1 MDATDSQHDELD
13 AVQPGVPGMN
23 PTIKLLLDFCCDE
36 IVAIE
41 RRREAQ
47 LTSSSILMTI
57 YGLLLGLVIGFVLGD
72 FLHTVLFQECRGLL
86 CLD

>member
-13 AVQPGVPGMN
+13 VVQPGVPGMN

-41 RRREAQ
+41 HRQEAQ
-47 LTSSSILMTI
+47 LTSNSILMTI
-57 YGLLLGLVIGFVLGD
+57 YGLLLGLVIGFLLGASSHPVLVSGM
-72 FLHTVLFQECRGLL
+72 
-86 CLD
+86 